1 MGGGISKLW
10 SWAVRDVVD
19 PYPAEPGQRR
29 DTVAISTSQTCRDT
43 GGLSCRVGVPPNIS
57 TSSVVLKR
65 PQAGEYSAKTKL
77 FVEPSLP
84 LKISW
89 NGKVI
94 DVTKMTLYHPFPLRI
109 ENVQY
114 DAALSLNDPADGST
128 TVVLIPL
135 VAASVAAPSVEFMDK
150 LGPHV
155 PRMMAMDPETKT
167 YLPVTV
173 PTGTDWM
180 LTKMLPVR
188 GNRIQ
193 SGFYQWFAGRGFDSY
208 VDTSNPFIR
217 HTRWRAREPRAN
229 YIVVETPANVSPSIL
244 SSILTLPRTDPLEA
258 IAPLSPIVTYTPC
271 ANTPATGGP
280 VRESFNPECDPFGPN
295 AYKDTSAEKAQLL
308 AKILGYIVSFIAI
321 VIGVYVGLLLA
332 GSQASI
338 YTKEFG
344 ETAGGWIYK
353 QVQSARESAGALK
366 GNILESIASRALKV

>member
-1 MGGGISKLW
+1 MGGGFSSLW
-10 SWAVRDVVD
+10 SWAIKDVVD
-19 PYPAEPGQRR
+19 PYPTEPGQRR
-29 DTVAISTSQTCRDT
+29 DAVAISTSQTCKDI
-43 GGLSCRVGVPPNIS
+43 GALSCRVGVPPNIS
-57 TSSVVLKR
+57 TSSVVLRR
-65 PQAGEYSAKTKL
+65 PAAGEYSAKTKL

-89 NGKVI
+89 NGKMI
-94 DVTKMTLYHPFPLRI
+94 DVTKMSVYHPFPLRI

-114 DAALSLNDPADGST
+114 DAVLSLNDPSDGST

-135 VAASVAAPSVEFMDK
+135 VASSNGSPSIEFMDK
-150 LGPHV
+150 LAPHI
-155 PRMMAMDPETKT
+155 PRAMAVDPTTKT
-167 YLPVTV
+167 NVPATV

-217 HTRWRAREPRAN
+217 HTRWRGREPRAN
-229 YIVVETPANVSPSIL
+229 YIVVETPANVSSSIL
-244 SSILTLPRTDPLEA
+244 SSILMLPRTDPLEA

-271 ANTPATGGP
+271 ASTPATAAP

-295 AYKDTSAEKAQLL
+295 GYKDTSAEKSKLL
-308 AKILGYIVSFIAI
+308 LKIFGGILAAVAI
-321 VIGVYVGLLLA
+321 VLAVFLALTLA
-332 GSQASI
+332 GSDASI
-338 YTKEFG
+338 YIKQFG

-353 QVQSARESAGALK
+353 QIQSVKGGIGDLK
-366 GNILESIASRALKV
+366 GNLMETIAAKALKV